1 MAIEKKAVDQGLVNL
16 ILRRRHSF
24 GMISAEQDETNVGK
38 DIVKMVKMR
47 MNLEKLLVEKYKV
60 H

>member
-1 MAIEKKAVDQGLVNL
+1 
-16 ILRRRHSF
+16 
-24 GMISAEQDETNVGK
+24 MISAEQDETNVGK